1 MCRSKQIFGVPRIFA
16 RISRN
21 LPEKLFCDLCLQIFS
36 NEDHED
42 LFWCDLQK
50 KVFICY
56 CANVGRHFAKIFMD
70 FSQIFRYFAQISRIF
85 PGFLTNQN
93 FGGLLAPPPPT
104 LLVNILAID
113 PN

>member
-70 FSQIFRYFAQISRIF
+70 FSQIFRYFAQIFKDFSRIF
-85 PGFLTNQN
+85 DKPKFWGFACSPASYTT
-93 FGGLLAPPPPT
+93 G
-104 LLVNILAID
+104 
-113 PN
+113 